1 MSCTDGLD
9 CWIPMLMG
17 SAGAQRDLL
26 DSIIQDRPVFVVRIM
41 LEQESHTS
49 SSLVPATISVRYQLD
64 LRSLRDDPH
73 HSDGGPVWDKFL
85 DAIFPAQSLEY
96 LRGESGIRLEGH
108 TTLVNLLRDSVGDLR
123 QLYSYWDPLSLAL
136 WRL

>member
-1 MSCTDGLD
+1 
-9 CWIPMLMG
+9 MLMG

-26 DSIIQDRPVFVVRIM
+26 DSIIQDRPAFVVRIM

-85 DAIFPAQSLEY
+85 DAIFPAHEKSEKITEIPRVNHLNTFEVSRESVSKGIPP
-96 LRGESGIRLEGH
+96 LLICSGILSAICGSS
-108 TTLVNLLRDSVGDLR
+108 TLTGI
-123 QLYSYWDPLSLAL
+123 P
-136 WRL
+136 